1 MLSDPTFEHL
11 QKNTYSMVQYN
22 IDLNGKTILVTGAA
36 GFIGSNLVKR
46 LLNDFEHIKVIG
58 MDSITDYYDVRLKYE
73 RIEEIER
80 IIHDNLRTISDNSR
94 SQQNCWTFIKGSI
107 ADKSLI
113 EKVFTENEIDVVV
126 NLAAQAGV
134 RYSITNPDSYI
145 ESNLIGFYNILEAC
159 RHHTVEHLVYAS
171 SSSVYGSNKKIPYS
185 TEDKVDNPVS
195 LYAATKKSNELMA
208 HAYSKLYNI
217 PSTGLRFFTVY
228 GPAGRPDMAY
238 FGFTEKLVKG
248 ETIKIFNY
256 GNCKRD
262 FTYVDDIVEGVVR
275 VMQHAPEKQLGEDGL
290 PVPPYTVYNIGNN
303 QPENL
308 LDFVT
313 ILQEELVRAGVL
325 PEDYDFEAH
334 KELVP
339 MQPGDVPVTYADTT
353 PLEQDFGF
361 KPSTPL
367 REGLRKFA
375 EWYKSY
381 QSRI

>member
-1 MLSDPTFEHL
+1 MNH
-11 QKNTYSMVQYN
+11 
-22 IDLNGKTILVTGAA
+22 IDLNDKTILVTGAA
-36 GFIGSNLVKR
+36 GFIGARLVKR
-46 LLNDFEHIKVIG
+46 LFADVPTATIIG
-58 MDSITDYYDVRLKYE
+58 IDSVNDYYDVRLKEYRLGE
-73 RIEEIER
+73 LNKN
-80 IIHDNLRTISDNSR
+80 DSF
-94 SQQNCWTFIKGSI
+94 TFIKGNI
-107 ADKSLI
+107 ADKELI
-113 EKVFTENEIDVVV
+113 NSIFEKYKPAVVV

-134 RYSITNPDSYI
+134 RYSITNPDAYI
-145 ESNLIGFYNILEAC
+145 ESNLIGFFNILEAC
-159 RHHTVEHLVYAS
+159 RNYPVEHLVYAS
-171 SSSVYGSNKKIPYS
+171 SSSVYGSNKKVPYS

-238 FGFTEKLVKG
+238 FGFTNKLVNG

-275 VMQHAPEKQLGEDGL
+275 VMQGAPDKKNGEDGL
-290 PVPPYTVYNIGNN
+290 PIPPYAVYNIGNN

-308 LDFVT
+308 LDFVQ
-313 ILQEELVRAGVL
+313 ILSEELVRAGVL

-339 MQPGDVPVTYADTT
+339 MQPGDVPITYADTDA
-353 PLEQDFGF
+353 LERDYGF
-361 KPSTPL
+361 KPSTSL
-367 REGLRKFA
+367 RDGLRKFA
-375 EWYKSY
+375 EWYKDFY
-381 QSRI
+381 LYVRMDK